1 MSTAWLASSLRVSA
15 ITGCWSAS
23 WLLGSK
29 FADLAQNPKKWKEY
43 STANLISQSGTSLV
57 WHLKDKQIVIP
68 PGVCTLFV
76 NVFRGCYCCSAR
88 SAFVILFIVKRCRV
102 IAIKLG
108 NTFKMHEKINLNA
121 TPTRRMR
128 RTSLPVLFLYL
139 F

>member
-1 MSTAWLASSLRVSA
+1 M
-15 ITGCWSAS
+15 
-23 WLLGSK
+23 
-29 FADLAQNPKKWKEY
+29 
-43 STANLISQSGTSLV
+43 

-68 PGVCTLFV
+68 PGVSTLFV

-108 NTFKMHEKINLNA
+108 NTFKMREKINLNA

-128 RTSLPVLFLYL
+128 RTSLPVLFYIYFKLKHSL
-139 F
+139 GDLISIMQ